1 MRKISNY
8 KNYNTGNSTKK
19 NYGCMIIFMI
29 FIAIM
34 IWFFLFSNFFV
45 IKQIT
50 VEGLNKKENQ
60 EIKNSIISKTQGKN
74 LFSFSSTKTEK
85 SIEEQYSN
93 IAKVKVYKS
102 PPDLLKIVIVQRNA
116 SLVWQ
121 SKNQKYIIDN
131 FGVVYKEYEES
142 AKDLPVIIDE
152 RNDSVEIGK
161 KILTSNFLKFIDGI
175 QQNFEKDL
183 NLQIEKI
190 VIKDS
195 VFEILV
201 FSKTGMYM
209 IFDTT
214 ANLDKQILDA
224 KKALE
229 IIKNK
234 KLEYLDLRVPGK
246 VYYK

>member
-1 MRKISNY
+1 MPKLSAAFLAIKKPLHAIRAKAAIIKKDL
-8 KNYNTGNSTKK
+8 KNPNSSAAT
-19 NYGCMIIFMI
+19 
-29 FIAIM
+29 A
-34 IWFFLFSNFFV
+34 
-45 IKQIT
+45 
-50 VEGLNKKENQ
+50 
-60 EIKNSIISKTQGKN
+60 
-74 LFSFSSTKTEK
+74 KTE
-85 SIEEQYSN
+85 S
-93 IAKVKVYKS
+93 
-102 PPDLLKIVIVQRNA
+102 VIG
-116 SLVWQ
+116 S
-121 SKNQKYIIDN
+121 
-131 FGVVYKEYEES
+131 
-142 AKDLPVIIDE
+142 
-152 RNDSVEIGK
+152 GK
-161 KILTSNFLKFIDGI
+161 KLTSNFLKFIDGI